1 MTDPIAPPLEISLT
15 KIKVAPWLTA
25 NQKPP
30 SGFHTAYDFTKRL
43 HAFAHCDVITY
54 SVSRAFCDCKI
65 NRLLY
70 VVGEPPSHAS
80 AIKVEG
86 THMKLWI
93 CYKSKSSA
101 PTAFI
106 GSANATDMTLH
117 ELMYEATPTQS
128 TELAAYF
135 QHIWD
140 LNQSKR

>member
-1 MTDPIAPPLEISLT
+1 MIEELT
-15 KIKVAPWLTA
+15 LKLSKIKLAPMLRISR
-25 NQKPP
+25 KPP
-30 SGFHTAYDFTKRL
+30 DCFFGSDGFARRL
-43 HAFAHCDVITY
+43 KAFAHCDVITY

-128 TELAAYF
+128 AELATYF